1 MALKI
6 VGRSPRVSEHRIG
19 AADAKHATMQCS
31 ACKKNCFVTFPFG
44 GTVEARQAVMRAAL
58 DEHRR
63 VCTAGRAE
71 DRRTYEIQYG
81 RA

>member
-6 VGRSPRVSEHRIG
+6 IGRSPRVSERRVG
-19 AADAKHATMQCS
+19 ATAAKHATMQCS
-31 ACKKNCFVTFPFG
+31 ACKKNCFVTFPNG
-44 GTVEARQAVMRAAL
+44 GSPEQRQAVMKAAL

-63 VCTAGRAE
+63 VCTVGRAE
-71 DRRTYEIQYG
+71 DRRTYGIEYG